1 MGHAQHG
8 HAFVGEFDHDVKH
21 FVDHFRVERG
31 RWLVEQHDLRL
42 HGEGAGDGDT
52 LLLASGQLRRH
63 FGGLRGHADAA
74 QQIHGQVLGFLLV
87 HVAHLDRCQCH
98 VFQNGFVGEQVER
111 LEHHAHFR
119 TQFGEFLAFLRQRF
133 AVDADIAG
141 IDGFQTVDGAAHRGF
156 ARAGRSDDDEHLA
169 FAYGEVDVLE
179 HMQIAI
185 MLLDMGQ
192 FDERPVIRSRVRHD
206 GTLRFGFFHFRHKG
220 QYKKAM
226 RNSCF
231 LYCPF
236 TSFRPEYE
244 TFHTV

>member
-1 MGHAQHG
+1 M
-8 HAFVGEFDHDVKH
+8 
-21 FVDHFRVERG
+21 
-31 RWLVEQHDLRL
+31 
-42 HGEGAGDGDT
+42 T
-52 LLLASGQLRRH
+52 N
-63 FGGLRGHADAA
+63 
-74 QQIHGQVLGFLLV
+74 
-87 HVAHLDRCQCH
+87 LDRSQRH
-98 VFQNGFVGEQVER
+98 ILQNGFVGEQVER

-119 TQFGEFLAFLRQRF
+119 AQTGEFLAFLRQRL
-133 AVDADIAG
+133 AVDADIPG

-231 LYCPF
+231 LYCPL